1 MRAVRLSSG
10 MSTVPTDGPTPT
22 LPTLDAEQYVLD
34 ADDTATGPLQALVLD
49 HLLVNDGTAY
59 WIDAAGHART
69 DALKRLAPSSR
80 VLRRIQVAR
89 GFTAYQHAALLDRVT
104 EVITPETPLVVTP
117 AIDVLYRNDDGHG
130 VEAPDLLRTAFGTL
144 AARCRESETP
154 LVVTFHDRDVVTAPV
169 ARHVDEVIRCETT
182 QFGPRFVGEEFETLV
197 YPLDDGTVQTT
208 LAFWHH
214 VLDRRATI
222 TAAEQREVMVRGSH

>member
-1 MRAVRLSSG
+1 MP
-10 MSTVPTDGPTPT
+10 TVPTDQPTPT
-22 LPTLDAEQYVLD
+22 LPTLDANRYVL
-34 ADDTATGPLQALVLD
+34 ATDDTTTGPLQALVLD

-69 DALKRLAPSSR
+69 DALARLAPSARILS
-80 VLRRIQVAR
+80 RIQVAR
-89 GFTAYQHAALLDRVT
+89 GFTAYQHAALLDRVS
-104 EVITPETPLVVTP
+104 ELITPETPLVVTP
-117 AIDVLYRNDDGHG
+117 AIDVMYRDDESRG
-130 VEAPDLLRTAFGTL
+130 VAAEQLLQTAIDTL
-144 AARCRESETP
+144 TTRCRACETP
-154 LVVTFHDRDVVTAPV
+154 LVITFHDRDALTAPV

-182 QFGPRFVGEEFETLV
+182 QFGPRFVGDEFETLV

-222 TAAEQREVMVRGSH
+222 TTAEQRGVMARGSH